1 MMAAASY
8 YQQVVTATQE
18 FLGPAAERFINRQIN
33 FHLNKE
39 PETITRDDVLK
50 LKDSLRVALG
60 LLADDT
66 TVVDRAVKKLETIA
80 KEER

>member
-1 MMAAASY
+1 MMAVVSY

-18 FLGPAAERFINRQIN
+18 FLGPAAERFINRQID
-33 FHLNKE
+33 FHLNKA

-60 LLADDT
+60 LLADDKAI
-66 TVVDRAVKKLETIA
+66 VDRAVEKMEIIA
-80 KEER
+80 KEGR